1 MPKLDPLSA
10 QIVTL
15 VRSMPDEA
23 LLELVRNQ
31 LNLGT
36 AQTPAASF
44 RPAKPL
50 AAVRAVRAV
59 VAASAPAKKGAPKGK
74 RRVGRQ
80 SSEARKQLRS
90 TVERTVK
97 SSKGLSASEV
107 AKKVKA
113 PQSRVAALLR
123 DLKHSKRIFQG
134 GDRRYARY
142 AGDVRTAKQASL
154 TARQASKKS

>member
-1 MPKLDPLSA
+1 MAKLDPFSA

-31 LNLGT
+31 LSVGPS
-36 AQTPAASF
+36 QPSAASS
-44 RPAKPL
+44 RPARPL
-50 AAVRAVRAV
+50 AAVRAAV
-59 VAASAPAKKGAPKGK
+59 VASAPAKKGKAK
-74 RRVGRQ
+74 RKTRVARQ
-80 SSEARKQLRS
+80 SSEARQQLRS
-90 TVERTVK
+90 TVERAVK
-97 SSKGLSASEV
+97 ASKGLSASQV
-107 AKKVKA
+107 AQKVNA

-142 AGDVRTAKQASL
+142 AGDARTAKQASIS
-154 TARQASKKS
+154 ARKASKKS